1 MKLVV
6 GVSGAS
12 GAPYA
17 WRMLSFLS
25 GPGRDAGIDT
35 HVVFSKFG
43 RLCWDDEVGID
54 PRSFGLPTYNPG
66 DMTAPFAS
74 GSAGFDAMIVV
85 PCSVGQVGRMAHGV
99 SADLIG
105 RGADVMLKERRPLVL
120 VVRETPFSLIAL
132 RNMTMLVEAG
142 AIVMPAAP
150 SFYSQPD
157 SVEALL
163 DTVVARAL
171 DRVGVDNELMR
182 RWAGRLP
189 AAERRGLAWK
199 GEEG

>member
-17 WRMLSFLS
+17 WRLLNFLA
-25 GPGRDAGIDT
+25 GPGREVGIDT

-43 RLCWDDEVGID
+43 RLCWDDEVGTD
-54 PRSFGLPTYNPG
+54 PRDFGLQLYNSG

-74 GSAGFDAMIVV
+74 GSAGFDAMIVI
-85 PCSVGQVGRMAHGV
+85 PCSVGQVGRIAHGL

-105 RGADVMLKERRPLVL
+105 RSADVMLKERKPLVL

-132 RNMTMLVEAG
+132 RNMTTLVEAG

-150 SFYSQPD
+150 SFYSQPA

-171 DRVGVDNELMR
+171 DRVGVDNTLMR

-189 AAERRGLAWK
+189 AADRRGLPWQ
-199 GEEG
+199 ETT

>member
-1 MKLVV
+1 MKLVI
-6 GVSGAS
+6 GISGAS

-17 WRMLSFLS
+17 WRMLQFLA
-25 GPGRDAGIDT
+25 GPGVEAGIET

-43 RLCWDDEVGID
+43 RLCWEDEVGED
-54 PRSFGLPTYNPG
+54 PKALGLPIHSPG

-74 GSAGFDAMIVV
+74 GSARFDAMIVI

-105 RGADVMLKERRPLVL
+105 RAADVMLKERRPLVL

-132 RNMTMLVEAG
+132 RNMTTLVEAG

-171 DRVGVDNELMR
+171 DRVGVDNDLMR

-189 AAERRGLAWK
+189 PEQRRGRAWT
-199 GEEG
+199 GEPS